1 MEDKKLLN
9 ENELEKVSGGDGG
22 LADIYRK
29 PEDDTPNGE
38 TNEDLKKQIEDAL
51 NEVVVPNPDIM
62 KWNL

>member
-38 TNEDLKKQIEDAL
+38 TNEDLKNKL
-51 NEVVVPNPDIM
+51 
-62 KWNL
+62 KTH